1 MRLEPD
7 HRAIRKGGDSIMLD
21 RSDHSHVG
29 CVASVPIFRDL
40 PHDTLMQLAAA
51 VSQRE
56 FVRGALIASY
66 GDPIDN
72 LIVVARGR
80 LRVVH
85 ASPSGRE
92 QIVREVGPGEFLGE
106 LGLVAAARYDGDV
119 VAADDTQ
126 ACMLSRDAVR
136 EAVLSSPEASMR
148 LIESLAR
155 RLARAEQVMGDLGA
169 RDVGQ
174 RLAAELVRAAR
185 GACECSGR
193 RESDTVVLPGPWAE
207 MAARLGTTPESLSR
221 RLRAFEDEGLIS
233 RPFPEA
239 EADSDRARRVV
250 IVDLERLREIAG
262 L

>member
-1 MRLEPD
+1 M
-7 HRAIRKGGDSIMLD
+7 
-21 RSDHSHVG
+21 V
-29 CVASVPIFRDL
+29 VAS
-40 PHDTLMQLAAA
+40 
-51 VSQRE
+51 
-56 FVRGALIASY
+56 
-66 GDPIDN
+66 
-72 LIVVARGR
+72 GR

-85 ASPSGRE
+85 TSPSGRE

-119 VAADDTQ
+119 IAADDTQ
-126 ACMLSRDAVR
+126 ACMLSKDAVR
-136 EAVLSSPEASMR
+136 RAISSSPEASMR

-193 RESDTVVLPGPWAE
+193 RESNAVVLPGPWSE

-221 RLRAFEDEGLIS
+221 RLRTFEDEGLIS
-233 RPFPEA
+233 RPAPEA
-239 EADSDRARRVV
+239 ESDPDGARRVV
-250 IVDLERLREIAG
+250 IIDLERLREISG

>member
-1 MRLEPD
+1 MSD
-7 HRAIRKGGDSIMLD
+7 HS
-21 RSDHSHVG
+21 HSHVG

-40 PHDTLMQLAAA
+40 PHDTLLQLSA
-51 VSQRE
+51 S
-56 FVRGALIASY
+56 VRRMVFARGELIASY

-72 LIVVARGR
+72 LIVVASGQ

-92 QIVREVGPGEFLGE
+92 QIVREVGPGEFMGE
-106 LGLVAAARYDGDV
+106 LGLVASACYDGDV
-119 VAADDTQ
+119 IAAVDTQ
-126 ACMLSRDAVR
+126 ACMLSKAAVR
-136 EAVLSSPEASMR
+136 AAISSSPEASVR

-169 RDVGQ
+169 RDVSQ
-174 RLAAELVRAAR
+174 RLAAELVRAAQ

-193 RESDTVVLPGPWAE
+193 RESDTVILPGPWAE

-221 RLRAFEDEGLIS
+221 RLRSFEDEGLIS
-233 RPFPEA
+233 RPPAPEA
-239 EADSDRARRVV
+239 ESDPDGSRRVV
-250 IVDLERLREIAG
+250 ITDLERLRAIAG